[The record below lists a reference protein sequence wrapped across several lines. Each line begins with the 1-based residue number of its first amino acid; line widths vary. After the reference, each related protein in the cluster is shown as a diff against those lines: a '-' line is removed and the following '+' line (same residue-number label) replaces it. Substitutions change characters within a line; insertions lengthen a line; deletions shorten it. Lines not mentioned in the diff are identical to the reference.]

1 MKKQETQ
8 ALDVKGEIVEKKL
21 VSFED
26 AIPKPQTLWFK
37 LWKAKQEIEAVKKN
51 AKNPHFKNNY
61 ADINAL
67 IDAVEPVLLKY
78 NLLLMQPIEEGF
90 VVTRI
95 IDCEDGKSVESSMK
109 LPEISDPQK
118 VGSAVTY
125 FRRYTLQSLLSL
137 QAEDDDAN
145 TASQHVKNTK
155 PSIDQARFE
164 KALTAIQEGKTSVD
178 YLRSNFSL
186 TELQDAALK
195 LV

>member
-1 MKKQETQ
+1 MKTQTEQE
-8 ALDVKGEIVEKKL
+8 
-21 VSFED
+21 FMD
-26 AIPKPQTLWFK
+26 AIPKPQTIWYK

-78 NLLLMQPIEEGF
+78 NLILLQPIEHGH

-95 IDCEDGKSVESSMK
+95 IDCDSGSVYHAVESSMK

-137 QAEDDDAN
+137 QAEDDDAQS
-145 TASQHVKNTK
+145 ASQHVKNTK
-155 PSIDQARFE
+155 PSIDNSRFE
-164 KALTAIQEGKTSVD
+164 KAIEAINNGKYTVQMLKDNYTLTQAQE
-178 YLRSNFSL
+178 
-186 TELQDAALK
+186 EALK
-195 LV
+195 LL